1 MEMTTSRRT
10 KRRKTQSTSS
20 DDVWLRAANAKAM
33 GWPAPDMVAE
43 WEVVPRP
50 WDGQQNPSEAV
61 AKCEGA

>member
-10 KRRKTQSTSS
+10 KRRKKQTSSS
-20 DDVWLRAANAKAM
+20 DDVWLRAAKAM
-33 GWPAPDMVAE
+33 GWPTPDVVAE

-50 WDGQQNPSEAV
+50 WDGQQTPSEAV